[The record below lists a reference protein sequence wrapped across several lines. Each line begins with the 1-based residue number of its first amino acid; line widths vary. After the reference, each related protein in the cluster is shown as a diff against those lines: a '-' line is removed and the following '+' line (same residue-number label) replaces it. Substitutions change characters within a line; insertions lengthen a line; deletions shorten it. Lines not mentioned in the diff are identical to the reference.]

1 MKILKLIKDGEIL
14 SDYIED
20 ASSFFRRFM
29 GLMYRKS
36 IPESHGLLLTPCNE
50 IHTFGMRFDI
60 DTVTL
65 SKENVVLAI
74 DVAVKPRKIRKRVEG
89 GYKVLELNSGMA
101 EKLAIAIGDT
111 LEFIP
116 AEENKRL

>member
-1 MKILKLIKDGEIL
+1 MKILKLVKNGEVL

-20 ASSFFRRFM
+20 ASNFYRRFM

-36 IPESHGLLLTPCNE
+36 IPENHGLLLTPCNE

-65 SKENVVLAI
+65 SRENEVLFI
-74 DVAVKPRKIRKRVEG
+74 DVAVKPNKVRKRVEG
-89 GYKVLELNSGMA
+89 GYRVLELNSNMA
-101 EKLAIAIGDT
+101 EAFSIAVGDK

-116 AEENKRL
+116 AEKEKL